1 MGTGRD
7 VDAKDNGFN
16 IILKSHLNYYTSAIS
31 RDFFH
36 DFDVQIIEKLTNLV
50 NKFLYRKQQIQLYK
64 VFELI
69 VRHTNQ
75 RSRQEN

>member
-7 VDAKDNGFN
+7 VDAKDNGFKV
-16 IILKSHLNYYTSAIS
+16 ILKSHLNYLTPAIT
-31 RDFFH
+31 RFFH
-36 DFDVQIIEKLTNLV
+36 DFDVQTIKTLTNLV
-50 NKFLYRKQQIQLYK
+50 NRFLYRKQIQLYK

>member
-7 VDAKDNGFN
+7 VDAKDNGFKV
-16 IILKSHLNYYTSAIS
+16 ILKSHLNFYTHAIS
-31 RDFFH
+31 RDCFMTLMPKYFRN
-36 DFDVQIIEKLTNLV
+36 INKPI
-50 NKFLYRKQQIQLYK
+50 NKFVYRKQFQLYK

-69 VRHTNQ
+69 VRHTKQ